1 MMDPLWSET
10 CRSTFKYF
18 IILIVSTYYILCIS
32 WIIKCLIIIDA
43 RCKHEDSF
51 VTSVCLY
58 VNSAPTGRLF
68 IKLYV
73 RVFFGN
79 LSRKFDFRQN
89 LTRLTDTLHED
100 LRTAISCR
108 ILLRTRNIAD
118 KSRRENQ
125 NAILCSITPP
135 SPSPKVVRLWD
146 NVGKKW

>member
-1 MMDPLWSET
+1 M
-10 CRSTFKYF
+10 
-18 IILIVSTYYILCIS
+18 CIS

-108 ILLRTRNIAD
+108 ILLRTRNILD
-118 KSRRENQ
+118 KNRRENQ

-135 SPSPKVVRLWD
+135 PRKSSGYEIMWGKNGRATTGLGRQYGVRASHAE
-146 NVGKKW
+146 